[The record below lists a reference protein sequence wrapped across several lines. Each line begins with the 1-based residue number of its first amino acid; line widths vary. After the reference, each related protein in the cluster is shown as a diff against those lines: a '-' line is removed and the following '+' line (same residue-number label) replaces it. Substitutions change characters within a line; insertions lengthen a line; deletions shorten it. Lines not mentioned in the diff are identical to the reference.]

1 MCVCECLCLLRL
13 NVLRS
18 ARCQMWSKQN
28 NKNTHSMFA
37 CVCTHEY
44 MHIYI
49 CVYVHTLCIAKCF
62 LRLEI
67 LRVSVALLLFSLH

>member
-1 MCVCECLCLLRL
+1 MCECVLSVCVLRL

-44 MHIYI
+44 ICIYM
-49 CVYVHTLCIAKCF
+49 YVHMYVCGLQSAF
-62 LRLEI
+62 
-67 LRVSVALLLFSLH
+67 